1 VVKGVST
8 VKILVT
14 GGAGFIGSH
23 TVDRLIDNGHDVVV
37 IDNLITGHKQNVNTN
52 ARLFETDLRD
62 EKLESIIKS
71 EKPEAVYHLAAQVK
85 VVKSIQDPLYD
96 LDVNLA
102 GTINLLRACSQN
114 GVRKIIYSSTGGA
127 VYGDP
132 SREDLP
138 VNEDYPLNPLSYYG
152 IHKHTVEHYLHLFK
166 INYGLDYTVLRYP
179 NVYGPRQDPHGEAG
193 VVAIFSLQLL
203 DGKQPSIFGD
213 GSKTRDYVYVDDI
226 VKGNLSVLDKGAGE
240 IFNLGWGKN
249 ISDQEVFD
257 TLRAATSSD
266 INPEYHE
273 KRTGEVEHISLN
285 PEKIHK
291 ATGWH
296 PDIDF
301 TTGCEKSVEYYRYK
315 PEWIK
320 SF

>member
-1 VVKGVST
+1 M
-8 VKILVT
+8 KILVT

-23 TVDRLIDNGHDVVV
+23 TVDKLIENDHAVIV
-37 IDNLITGHKQNVNTN
+37 IDNLVTGHEQNVNN
-52 ARLFETDLRD
+52 KAKLYNTDLR
-62 EKLESIIKS
+62 EEELESIIKS

-102 GTINLLRACSQN
+102 GTINLLRACSEN

-127 VYGDP
+127 VYGEP
-132 SREDLP
+132 PREDLP

-193 VVAIFSLQLL
+193 VVAIFSLQFL

-226 VKGNLSVLDKGAGE
+226 VKGNLSVLDKGPGE

-249 ISDQEVFD
+249 ISDQDVFD
-257 TLRAATSSD
+257 TLKAATSSN

-273 KRTGEVEHISLN
+273 KRTGEVEHISLD
-285 PEKIHK
+285 PRKIRK
-291 ATGWH
+291 ATGWQ

-301 TTGCEKSVEYYRYK
+301 KTGCEKSVEYYRSK